1 MGGWVGDGRRGSS
14 LSLFLFFDFLSPFF
28 LLSYQKTIMRRERNM
43 RKVKGVSDMGRV
55 DYN

>member
-1 MGGWVGDGRRGSS
+1 MGDGRRGSS